1 MNTSILAFPDIK
13 RIKLRFRLIQGSY
26 IFILTMLFLLIAG
39 TPYLITKDILLKHN
53 IFLAEELIEGF
64 LIAGLLVVG
73 YFVSALYRED
83 LRGYRIVI
91 KELSSQKADAES
103 RLNDAF
109 KYIGALNVQIEE
121 IQSIF
126 ASLKKYPTAKKDFK
140 NSFRFLSERVLSIVK
155 VDWVVFRIIDVDSLR
170 TVSEYSETRGKTVL
184 LKRDISNKSIV
195 TTAMIDG
202 CNIISSDDTNLSIKM
217 FCIVP
222 AEELTKTQEN
232 LIKGIVNTLEMLFI
246 VYSSQY
252 YRKGDVRQAV
262 AAN

>member
-1 MNTSILAFPDIK
+1 MNKNVLGFPDIK
-13 RIKLRFRLIQGSY
+13 RIKMRFRLIQGSY
-26 IFILTMLFLLIAG
+26 IVILTLLFLLIAG
-39 TPYLITKDILLKHN
+39 TPYLITKDILLKYN

-64 LIAGLLVVG
+64 LIAALLVVG

-83 LRGYRIVI
+83 LRAYRSRI
-91 KELSSQKADAES
+91 KELSFKKDDAES
-103 RLNDAF
+103 RLSDAF
-109 KYIGALNVQIEE
+109 KYIGALNVQVDE
-121 IQSIF
+121 IQSMF
-126 ASLKKYPTAKKDFK
+126 SALKKYPTAKRDFK

-155 VDWVVFRIIDVDSLR
+155 VDWVVFRIIDIDSLR

-184 LKRDISNKSIV
+184 LKRNISNKSIV
-195 TTAMIDG
+195 TTAMVDG
-202 CNIISSDDTNLSIKM
+202 CNIISSDDANLFIKM

-252 YRKGDVRQAV
+252 YRKGDVRQSV
-262 AAN
+262 AAS